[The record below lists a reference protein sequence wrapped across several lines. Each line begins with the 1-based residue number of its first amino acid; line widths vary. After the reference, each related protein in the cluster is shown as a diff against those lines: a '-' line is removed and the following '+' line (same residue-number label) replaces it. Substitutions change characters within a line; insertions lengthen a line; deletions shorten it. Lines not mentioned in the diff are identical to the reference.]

1 MSRRGRRAARRTSA
15 IVRCCARRT
24 TGRRGTGEAV
34 ATTDIPEVGE
44 NLGWAGNPLSPAFVT
59 LWISGSWSMF
69 TAVDW
74 YGDSSQ
80 FSTFPFLG
88 LDVAC
93 EGGWGINAM
102 YAANPMYYLPV
113 VGFYTSV
120 SNLSREAVIE
130 HPLFTPFSAE
140 SEAMHSTNLF
150 TIANSDYRAQLR
162 SKFLGD
168 AIPATS
174 FSAGANSVSTNV
186 VCGNINYRDCQSG
199 EWPRVELEWWHSD
212 IKDMAYFF
220 VFRVFEKIKEEG
232 GLE

>member
-1 MSRRGRRAARRTSA
+1 
-15 IVRCCARRT
+15 
-24 TGRRGTGEAV
+24 
-34 ATTDIPEVGE
+34 
-44 NLGWAGNPLSPAFVT
+44 
-59 LWISGSWSMF
+59 MF

-113 VGFYTSV
+113 VGFYASV

-140 SEAMHSTNLF
+140 SEAMRSTNLF
-150 TIANSDYRAQLR
+150 TIVDANYRAQLR
-162 SKFLGD
+162 AKFLGD
-168 AIPATS
+168 AIPAIS
-174 FSAGANSVSTNV
+174 FAAGANSVSTNV
-186 VCGNINYRDCQSG
+186 VCGNINYEGCQTG
-199 EWPRVELEWWHSD
+199 MWPRRNQKWEHSD
-212 IKDMAYFF
+212 IKNVAYFYNWKL
-220 VFRVFEKIKEEG
+220 FRRIINNDEGESNEEPQQNG
-232 GLE
+232 E